1 MDRLGKRLGNGMRLV
16 ASHRVEGGGHR
27 VAEDAV
33 IVEDALTIDVA
44 GVGSYTLMWTPTSA
58 QAVAHGYVAGDGF
71 LGGGKES
78 EALALALGFTFTEGI
93 IDGLHD
99 VATLA
104 VCPDNPGVV
113 RMRLADPERVSVRRR
128 NVVMNSSCGV
138 CGGRDMIETLG
149 AADCRVGDGLRLP
162 ASLLHRLMADMQ
174 ARQTV
179 FANTGGAHAAAIFGP
194 GGDILAIDED
204 IGRHNALD
212 KVIGRCIVE
221 GRPLRGNGVVLSSRI
236 SLEMVA
242 KAARAGFQVVAAMSA
257 PTSLAVDC
265 AERWGITLCGF
276 VRGDRLTV
284 YTSPWRVEDIG
295 ASGRIH

>member
-1 MDRLGKRLGNGMRLV
+1 MDRPGKQPGSGVRLV
-16 ASHRVEGGGHR
+16 ASHRVEGDGHR

-33 IVEDALTIDVA
+33 IVEDTLTIEIG
-44 GVGSYTLMWTPTSA
+44 GVGSYTLMWTPTG
-58 QAVAHGYVAGDGF
+58 VEGTAHGYVAGDGF
-71 LGGGKES
+71 LGEGDRS

-93 IDGLHD
+93 IDGLQD

-113 RMRLADPERVSVRRR
+113 RMQLADPEKVSVRRR

-138 CGGRDMIETLG
+138 CGGREMIENVGLTG
-149 AADCRVGDGLRLP
+149 CRVGDGLLLP

-179 FANTGGAHAAAIFGP
+179 FARTGGAHAAAVFGP
-194 GGDILAIDED
+194 AGDILAIDED

-212 KVIGRCIVE
+212 KVIGRCIAE
-221 GRPLRGNGVVLSSRI
+221 GRPLSGNGVVLSSRI
-236 SLEMVA
+236 SLEMVV

-257 PTSLAVDC
+257 PTSLAVEC

-284 YTSPWRVEDIG
+284 YTSPWRVADLDL
-295 ASGRIH
+295 GRVH